1 MSKSEKSAQKRQK
14 FESHLM
20 STFHE
25 RRILF
30 EEKRLRFHATAIL
43 TVDDWGVS
51 VRLEPETDREPFTV
65 SGAWEILSVW
75 RDRLGAAYVGWGIST
90 VED

>member
-14 FESHLM
+14 FESHLI

-65 SGAWEILSVW
+65 SGAW
-75 RDRLGAAYVGWGIST
+75 Y
-90 VED
+90 VEDYLKNR